1 MKKYAPTIPVCQL
14 DEKNYF
20 VGMTTAD
27 LDPLENNCH
36 YLIPRLCIQA
46 EEPTFKRG
54 FIAKWTG
61 DNWQYIE
68 DHRGETVYSKETGE
82 VVAIDE
88 PGVLPA
94 TVTTMPCPDIYHQW
108 SEKANN
114 WVEKADAAQL
124 RLQNKRSTAGP
135 LSRMQMLSQ
144 LEISLGKNKEA
155 LVEAAENAL
164 SGVELI
170 KIRNYILE
178 TQSFSLGN
186 DNWWTFLTDVL
197 HLDEKQIFNFW
208 NEAIQI

>member
-1 MKKYAPTIPVCQL
+1 MKIYAPTIPVCQL
-14 DEKNYF
+14 DENNYF

-27 LDPLENNCH
+27 LDPLENNGH

-46 EEPTFKRG
+46 EEPTIKKG
-54 FIAKWTG
+54 FIAQWTG

-88 PGVLPA
+88 PGILPA

-108 SEKANN
+108 SEKAHS

-124 RLQNKRSTAGP
+124 RLQNKRSTAGT

-144 LEISLGKNKEA
+144 LEISLGKNKQA
-155 LVEAAENAL
+155 LVEAAENAM
-164 SGVELI
+164 SGIELI

-178 TQSFSLGN
+178 TQSFALTN
-186 DNWWTFLTDVL
+186 ELWWDFLTNILQIQQDNVFVMW
-197 HLDEKQIFNFW
+197 EKARTI
-208 NEAIQI
+208 

>member
-1 MKKYAPTIPVCQL
+1 MKNYAPSIPVCQL

-27 LDPLENNCH
+27 LDPLESNGH

-46 EEPTFKRG
+46 EEPTFKKG
-54 FIAKWTG
+54 FIAQWTG

-82 VVAIDE
+82 VVAINE
-88 PGVLPA
+88 PGILPA

-108 SEKANN
+108 SEKANS

-124 RLQNKRSTAGP
+124 RLQNKRSTAGT

-144 LEISLGKNKEA
+144 LEISLGKNKQA
-155 LVEAAENAL
+155 LVEAAENAM
-164 SGVELI
+164 SGIKLI

-178 TQSFSLGN
+178 TQSFTLAN
-186 DNWWTFLTDVL
+186 ELWWNFLTNILQVQQDN
-197 HLDEKQIFNFW
+197 IFKMW
-208 NEAIQI
+208 EEARTI